1 TTSDS
6 EDEMPLSTMVTSV
19 KIEKPKVSSLLGLVN
34 SSAEGGSSSSD
45 SDDGVPLAALR
56 ASNSAR
62 RIKAEEVS
70 ESDSESDLPLSDK
83 VKAPRTTAA
92 NGDASKAGTKR
103 IKKESLPANA
113 KKARTTDTK

>member
-1 TTSDS
+1 
-6 EDEMPLSTMVTSV
+6 MVASV

-34 SSAEGGSSSSD
+34 GSAEGGSSSSDSD